1 MRLKLNNIF
10 QSLFLTLLLSVTSL
24 AYTAFRGDAISTD
37 LDIDGLV
44 RVLTSDEEA
53 AKNILVTLGYVS

>member
-1 MRLKLNNIF
+1 M
-10 QSLFLTLLLSVTSL
+10 TSL

-44 RVLTSDEEA
+44 TVLTSDEDA
-53 AKNILVTLGYVS
+53 AKNILVTLGYVSYQIIWEEVNNFQADQT